1 MMRPSCVRLAALT
14 AGFLAGAAVAHAQA
28 PQANRLPDMQAI
40 AAALGVT
47 CEFCHAAD
55 RATVVRTSTG
65 KPRLEVAREMIAMT
79 AELNARVQG
88 ATGKSGASAA
98 RVDCVTCHRGVTIPK
113 QLRDIMLEAAVQQGP
128 EAAVEVYRDL
138 RTRYYGRQSYDFGE
152 QTLLDV
158 ADRLAQG
165 LPAAAVEMADLNIEF
180 YPQSAR
186 SYLVRGIAQSRR
198 LDRAEE
204 AVASFRKALELDP
217 GNGVA
222 QGWLIQTEQLLKR
235 RP

>member
-1 MMRPSCVRLAALT
+1 MALLT
-14 AGFLAGAAVAHAQA
+14 AGLLVGAVVTRAQA
-28 PQANRLPDMQAI
+28 PQAGRLPDMQAI

-55 RATVVRTSTG
+55 RANVVLTATG
-65 KPRLEVAREMIAMT
+65 KSRLEVAREMIAMT
-79 AELNARVQG
+79 TELNARVQS
-88 ATGKSGASAA
+88 AAGKSAASAV

-128 EAAVEVYRDL
+128 EAAAAVYRDL
-138 RTRYYGRQSYDFGE
+138 RARYHGRQSYDFGE

-165 LPAAAVEMADLNIEF
+165 RPAAAVAMADLNIEF

-198 LDRAEE
+198 LDTAEE

-222 QGWLIQTEQLLKR
+222 QGWLIQTEQLLRR

>member
-1 MMRPSCVRLAALT
+1 MRKHSRFQMFALMAALVVS
-14 AGFLAGAAVAHAQA
+14 AAAASAQSPEA
-28 PQANRLPDMQAI
+28 ARVPDMQAI

-47 CEFCHAAD
+47 CEFCHAAG
-55 RATVVRTSTG
+55 RGNTMLTATG
-65 KPRLEVAREMIAMT
+65 KPRLDVARDMIAMT

-88 ATGKSGASAA
+88 ATAKSAASAV
-98 RVDCVTCHRGVTIPK
+98 RVDCVTCHRGVSIPK
-113 QLRDIMLEAAVQQGP
+113 QLRDIMLEATVQQGP
-128 EAAVEVYRDL
+128 EAAVTLYRDL

-165 LPAAAVEMADLNIEF
+165 RPAAAVALADLNIEF
-180 YPQSAR
+180 HPQSAR

-198 LDRAEE
+198 LDTVEE
-204 AVASFRKALELDP
+204 AVASFRKVLELDP

-222 QGWLIQTEQLLKR
+222 QGWLIQTEQLTKR

>member
-1 MMRPSCVRLAALT
+1 MAMLT
-14 AGFLAGAAVAHAQA
+14 AAFLVTAVVTRAQS
-28 PQANRLPDMQAI
+28 PQAGRLPDMQAI

-55 RATVVRTSTG
+55 RANVVLTATG
-65 KPRLEVAREMIAMT
+65 RSRLEVAREMIAMT
-79 AELNARVQG
+79 TELNARVQG
-88 ATGKSGASAA
+88 ATGKSAASAV

-128 EAAVEVYRDL
+128 EAAVAVYRDL
-138 RTRYYGRQSYDFGE
+138 RTRYYGRQSYDFSE

-165 LPAAAVEMADLNIEF
+165 LPAAAVAMADLNIEF

-198 LDRAEE
+198 LGTAEE

-222 QGWLIQTEQLLKR
+222 QGWLIQTEQVLRR